1 MSLRI
6 KRGAVSQCCMLNYF
20 KGVRQRNLPNMA
32 ERSLSNKQKREH
44 AKLLYTRD
52 GITVYKEIARRV
64 NATEHSIGRWAKE
77 DNWELYRKNMLLT
90 REEQMQNLLN
100 ELAELNEFIK
110 QKPEGK
116 RFANAKE
123 GDVRRKLIK
132 DIKELE

>member
-1 MSLRI
+1 
-6 KRGAVSQCCMLNYF
+6 
-20 KGVRQRNLPNMA
+20 
-32 ERSLSNKQKREH
+32 
-44 AKLLYTRD
+44 RD

-132 DIKELE
+132 DMKELVTKASLAEIIETSKRMIRWLSPVDLPLAQKLTDLYDQFIKDSLR